1 MGRLW
6 MIAHVLVV
14 LSSCATL
21 SHGTTQQISIATE
34 PPGASCTLTR
44 QGLGIATV
52 DPTPGIALVE
62 RGESDLLATCSKPG
76 YKPAHQSLQSDVSVM
91 TFGNALFGGVI
102 GSFIDRSNGARYV
115 YPDAVS
121 LVLMPNPA
129 GAPP

>member
-1 MGRLW
+1 MPG
-6 MIAHVLVV
+6 
-14 LSSCATL
+14 CATL
-21 SHGTTQQISIATE
+21 SHGTTQQISIATD

-52 DPTPGIALVE
+52 DPTLGIALVE

-76 YKPAHQSLQSDVSVM
+76 YETGHQSLQSDVSVM

-129 GAPP
+129 SAPP